1 MVDFT
6 DSSEEATFRAEV
18 RQVIATHA
26 PKARAVRG
34 GRSGDGYG
42 AGALS
47 EEARE
52 EQERWRQ
59 ALIERRWIAPHW
71 PREYGGGGLSVKD
84 QFILSQE
91 LAEAGTWNISGL
103 GTMMLGPTLIVHGS
117 QQQKQEHLPKILDD
131 SYQWC
136 QGWSEPGAGSDLAS
150 LQTRAIR
157 DGDEYVING
166 QKIWTSGAH
175 SADGMYFIARTDPDA
190 PKHRGISFLWM
201 SMKLPGITVRPLVNM
216 ADQHSFNEV
225 FFEDVRIPADHLIG
239 QENRGWY
246 HATTLLDFERSG
258 IGNSVGTRRQVERT
272 LKMAKALPGE
282 QSMLTRNPQLRLSF
296 ADRIVDAEVGMLFS
310 FRITTM
316 QANRQIPNYEASVA
330 KLFNSEM
337 TQRIATLNIKL
348 FGLYGGLTDPEREET
363 ERGAAAR
370 GYLQAV
376 ASTIGGGT
384 SEIQRNII
392 ATRGLGL
399 PRG

>member
-26 PKARAVRG
+26 PKSRAVRG
-34 GRSGDGYG
+34 GRGGGGYG
-42 AGALS
+42 ASALS

-296 ADRIVDAEVGMLFS
+296 ADRIIDAEVGMLFS

-316 QANRQIPNYEASVA
+316 QANGQIPNYEASVA

-337 TQRIATLNIKL
+337 TQRIAALNIKL

>member
-1 MVDFT
+1 MVDFA
-6 DSSEEATFRAEV
+6 DDADEAVFRAEV
-18 RQVIATHA
+18 RQVITEHA
-26 PKARAVRG
+26 PKSQAGRMRRAVEDI
-34 GRSGDGYG
+34 SD
-42 AGALS
+42 
-47 EEARE
+47 EARK
-52 EQERWRQ
+52 EQAEWRE
-59 ALIERRWIAPHW
+59 ALIERRWIVPNW
-71 PREYGGGGLSVKD
+71 PTEYGGAGLPVKD

-103 GTMMLGPTLIVHGS
+103 GTMMFGPTLIVHGS
-117 QQQKQEHLPKILDD
+117 EQQKQEHLPKILDD

-136 QGWSEPGAGSDLAS
+136 QGWSEPGSGSDLAS
-150 LQTRAIR
+150 LQTRALR

-175 SADGMYFIARTDPDA
+175 TADGMYFIARTDPDA
-190 PKHRGISFLWM
+190 PKHRGISFFWM
-201 SMKLPGITVRPLVNM
+201 SMKLPGITVQPLVNL

-246 HATTLLDFERSG
+246 HATTLLDYERSG
-258 IGNSVGTRRQVERT
+258 IGNSIGTRRQVERM
-272 LKMAKALPGE
+272 LAMAKELPPE
-282 QSMLTRNPQLRLSF
+282 QSMLGRNEMVRLTF
-296 ADRIVDAEVGMLFS
+296 ADRIADAAVGMLFS

-316 QANRQIPNYEASVA
+316 QSKGEIPNYEASVA

-337 TQRIATLNIKL
+337 TQRIAALNIKL
-348 FGLYGGLTDPEREET
+348 FGLYGNLVDPDREEG
-363 ERGAAAR
+363 ERGVAAR
-370 GYLQAV
+370 AYLTAV
-376 ASTIGGGT
+376 SSTIGGGT